1 MSFEK
6 LHRILI
12 CLDFF
17 FGSVL
22 AKSCRVCVMWFRP
35 RALLFSF
42 FSWDSLY
49 IFSAF
54 DEIFMSRGQMF
65 MINCN
70 CHICNSC
77 SDRASSFFFS
87 DW

>member
-1 MSFEK
+1 MFK
-6 LHRILI
+6 
-12 CLDFF
+12 FF

-42 FSWDSLY
+42 FPWDSLY

-65 MINCN
+65 MITA
-70 CHICNSC
+70 IAIYVTLAPTVPVPSPFPIGE
-77 SDRASSFFFS
+77 R
-87 DW
+87 